1 MTRVSEVSKVSKSKV
16 SKVSQVSEISIR
28 PTHSA
33 YLRDGEDRV
42 GLHSV
47 EEVDGLVKV
56 VGLEEGHCEAAA
68 DAEANQVYDQT
79 PHDAVAWS
87 RLGLGLGFGL
97 ELG

>member
-47 EEVDGLVKV
+47 EEVDGLVEV
-56 VGLEEGHCEAAA
+56 VGLEECEGEGAS
-68 DAEANQVYDQT
+68 DAEADQVNEQA
-79 PHDAVAWS
+79 PHDTVAW
-87 RLGLGLGFGL
+87 LGVGVRG
-97 ELG
+97 